1 MQPNHI
7 DQPARQQAPLLYRLA
22 LTLVRRRVRGSTR
35 LLNLLQRR
43 GVLDQPVDFRLGRHL
58 LCVPISRNHYD
69 QQELDTYEA
78 DLFGTLVEAAK
89 ALPQPLTL
97 IDVGADIG
105 LFSIKMLTSCPSIR
119 RILAFEPNPEGYG
132 WLRRNL
138 SRLPAEIEA
147 HPHCAA
153 IADFQGRGRLG
164 IPAVAGIES
173 NHTQYF
179 LEPATDGLI
188 EVRTI
193 DSLNLPAGEGL
204 LIKIDVEGGELAAL
218 RGALQTIARAARAV
232 VVLEAHP
239 EVVNRTGIDPA
250 ECMKALTELR
260 PFTFVAGETGQPLRE
275 DQPVFGH
282 QLKRDHIYNVVGVSG

>member
-1 MQPNHI
+1 M
-7 DQPARQQAPLLYRLA
+7 
-22 LTLVRRRVRGSTR
+22 
-35 LLNLLQRR
+35 
-43 GVLDQPVDFRLGRHL
+43 
-58 LCVPISRNHYD
+58 CVPIGRNHYD
-69 QQELDTYEA
+69 QRELDVYEE
-78 DLFGTLVEAAK
+78 DLFRTLVEAVR

-105 LFSIKMLTSCPSIR
+105 LFSIKMLASCDSIR

-153 IADFQGRGRLG
+153 VADFQGRGRLG
-164 IPAVAGIES
+164 IPALPGIES

-179 LEPATDGLI
+179 LEPAADGLI
-188 EVRTI
+188 EVKTI
-193 DSLNLPAGEGL
+193 DSLNLPAAEGL
-204 LIKIDVEGGELAAL
+204 LVKFDVEGGELAAL

-239 EVVNRTGIDPA
+239 GVVSRTGIDPA

-275 DQPVFGH
+275 DQPIFGQ
-282 QLKRDHIYNVVGVSG
+282 QLERDRIYNIVGVSL